1 MLKHFGKLEKI
12 QSLKDAIKKT
22 AILKSRFFYELI
34 IFSNLA

>member
-22 AILKSRFFYELI
+22 AIVTSRFFYELNVL
-34 IFSNLA
+34 SNLA